1 MYYAAIILTVA
12 SNVLYHLMQK
22 ITPQAANPL
31 LALTVTYAVSMLVC
45 LTLFLAMPHE
55 KTILASL
62 HQVTWASIILGP
74 AIVGLELGF
83 LLAYRH
89 GWNISIAV
97 LVSTAAVAML
107 LLPIGLIF
115 FRERLS
121 MANMAGFA
129 LCITG
134 LALLNWK

>member
-1 MYYAAIILTVA
+1 MYYAAIILTVV

-45 LTLFLAMPHE
+45 LTLFFIIPHE
-55 KTILASL
+55 KTVMASL
-62 HQVTWASIILGP
+62 HQVTWASVILAP

-97 LVSTAAVAML
+97 LVSTAAVAVL

-115 FRERLS
+115 FRERL
-121 MANMAGFA
+121 NIPNLAGFA